1 MKKLITYALAVFTF
15 LPIANAQDTV
25 ARTLPTD
32 TGTASTPTD
41 SVASTIQTNVSASK
55 PQGAVDLNTGT
66 SLNSTNSYLKNNKSS
81 GRYPSPYKVTFKTD
95 APIIVAGLG
104 LTFLGTKLIA
114 NKDSLTNA
122 QLATKTKDKVPF
134 FDRGNV
140 GFYSVKADQDSYVPF
155 KLSFGLPVLISLIN
169 KNERQNIGTVYTMYL
184 ETMAVTGTLFTMATG
199 TVYRSRPY
207 VYAPSKGPDY
217 PDPARRREKD
227 SQRAFFAGHTA
238 ATAAATFFTAQVF
251 SDFNPD
257 SKLKPLIWVVA
268 AATPALVGYWRYKA
282 GMHFLSD
289 NILGYGIGAA
299 AGILIPK
306 WHRVKGSDRLS
317 IVPEAGKDYQG
328 MSLTYKF

>member
-1 MKKLITYALAVFTF
+1 MKRLITYGLAAFTF
-15 LPIANAQDTV
+15 LSIANAQDTIAKTSPDTV
-25 ARTLPTD
+25 AATNQ
-32 TGTASTPTD
+32 TD
-41 SVASTIQTNVSASK
+41 SAATAAPANVGVSTQPHTTTFNTATSSNTTGATLQNNFSGSK
-55 PQGAVDLNTGT
+55 
-66 SLNSTNSYLKNNKSS
+66 
-81 GRYPSPYKVTFKTD
+81 YPSPYKVTFKTD
-95 APIIVAGLG
+95 APIIVAGIG
-104 LTFLGTKLIA
+104 LTFLGTRLIA

-122 QLATKTKDKVPF
+122 QLATKTKDKLPF
-134 FDRGNV
+134 FDRGNA
-140 GFYSVKADQDSYVPF
+140 GYYSLKADENSYIPF
-155 KLSFGLPVLISLIN
+155 KLSFGLPVVLALLN
-169 KNERQNIGTVYTMYL
+169 KHERQNIGTVYTMYL

-207 VYAPSKGPDY
+207 VYKPFQGPDY
-217 PDPARRREKD
+217 PDDARRREND

-289 NILGYGIGAA
+289 NLLGYGLGAA

-306 WHRVKGSDRLS
+306 WHRVKGSDKLS
-317 IVPEAGKDYQG
+317 IVPEAGKDYKG